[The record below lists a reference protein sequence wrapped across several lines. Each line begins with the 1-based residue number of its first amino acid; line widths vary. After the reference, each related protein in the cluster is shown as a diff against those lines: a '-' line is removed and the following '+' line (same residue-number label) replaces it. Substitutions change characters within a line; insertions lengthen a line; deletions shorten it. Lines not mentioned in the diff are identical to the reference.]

1 MSSDNLHKMKSITSA
16 YAMAHNCD
24 PLVLEYMKE
33 LNELL
38 TYELAPLT
46 TPEEESAW

>member
-1 MSSDNLHKMKSITSA
+1 MSSEENLHRMKAIASA

-38 TYELAPLT
+38 GFEFAPVT
-46 TPEEESAW
+46 EESAW